1 MFAAAPLTHAAPVP
15 RTSFSTRLAE
25 RGPFLSGAW
34 VSGTLGVWNSTPWHW
49 GKNST
54 SATLNSYRI
63 AKAPTSTSIF

>member
-1 MFAAAPLTHAAPVP
+1 LSSP
-15 RTSFSTRLAE
+15 R
-25 RGPFLSGAW
+25 GIG
-34 VSGTLGVWNSTPWHW
+34 